1 MKPSPPYNALRFLR
15 WFCREDYIE
24 EIEGDLVEVFEKQ
37 YEDSPTKARWKFT
50 WSVIHYFR
58 PEFIKSFN
66 RKQTL
71 NHSAMFRHNLLLTYR
86 TFKRYKTSFFINL
99 IGLSTGLACALL
111 IFLWVN
117 DELHVDKF
125 HENDN
130 RLYQVMEHWIQANGI
145 VTNESTSGYMAE
157 ALAQEMPEVE
167 YAATVR
173 GPLANVTLTVEDK
186 NIKATG
192 QYVGKDFFNI
202 FSFPIIQ
209 GDKDQVWADR
219 NSMMISEALA
229 MKLFNTSENI
239 MGKTVELQHEQQ
251 FFISGV
257 FETVPSS
264 SSAQF
269 DFVLSFEE
277 FAATNEWVLEWSSTP
292 TNAYVVLKSGTDVD
306 TFNEKISDYVKI
318 KTNDGIKHR
327 TPFLKRYSETYLYG
341 NYENGVQAGGRI
353 EYVELFSVIAIFI
366 LVIACINFM
375 NLSTAKASR
384 RLKEVGVKKAVGAG
398 RKDLIFQ
405 YLGES
410 LLMTFASLILAL
422 LFVLLLLPQFNEITG
437 KHLTLNFDTPMVCTV
452 LGITLF
458 TGLIAGSYP
467 ALYLSGFNPVTVLKG
482 KLNTSVGEL
491 LTRKGLVV
499 FQFALSIILI
509 VSVVVVYKQIEYA
522 QTKNLG
528 YNKDN
533 IILFDREGK
542 AKGEDQLE
550 TFLSELRNI
559 SGIVNAS
566 SIGHDLTGHNW
577 GVYGFE
583 WEGKDPDDNTEFEH
597 MVVYYDMMET
607 LGIEMKEGRTFSRD
621 FSLEASKIILN
632 ESAIEHMGIKDPIG
646 KPFKFWGQDMQI
658 IGVAKDFH
666 FESLHENIKP
676 LIFRLWPERTNRFM
690 AKIEAGKEKETIDRL
705 QAFYNAY
712 NPGFT
717 LDYRFLDQEY
727 QAQYVAEQRVSTL
740 SKYFAGLAILI
751 SCLGLFG
758 LAAFTAERRL
768 KEIGIRKILGS
779 SDFGIV
785 RLLSADF
792 TKMVLIAILIA
803 LPVSYLL
810 AKNWLEGFAYRID
823 LHWWFFIGA
832 GFIALL
838 IAWFTVGLQTVKA
851 ARVNPTQCLKDE

>member
-1 MKPSPPYNALRFLR
+1 ML
-15 WFCREDYIE
+15 
-24 EIEGDLVEVFEKQ
+24 Q
-37 YEDSPTKARWKFT
+37 
-50 WSVIHYFR
+50 
-58 PEFIKSFN
+58 
-66 RKQTL
+66 
-71 NHSAMFRHNLLLTYR
+71 HNLILIYR
-86 TFKRYKTSFFINL
+86 SFKRYKSTFLINL
-99 IGLSTGLACALL
+99 TGLSTGLACALL
-111 IFLWVN
+111 IYLWVMN
-117 DELHVDKF
+117 ELSVDGF
-125 HENDN
+125 HQKDS
-130 RLYQVMEHWIQANGI
+130 RLYQVMEHRIQANDI
-145 VTNESTSGYMAE
+145 VTAESTSGYMAE

-167 YAATVR
+167 YATTVR

-202 FSFPIIQ
+202 FSYRIIQ
-209 GDKDQVWADR
+209 GDKNQVWADR
-219 NSMMISEALA
+219 GSMMISEALA
-229 MKLFNTSENI
+229 MKLFNATENI
-239 MGKTVELQHEQQ
+239 IGKTVELQHEQQ

-277 FAATNEWVLEWSSTP
+277 FATTNEWVLTWDSTP
-292 TNAYVVLKSGTDVD
+292 TSAYVVLKSGTDVD
-306 TFNEKISDYVKI
+306 TFNEKIRDYVKI
-318 KTNDGIKHR
+318 KTNAGIKHR
-327 TPFLKRYSETYLYG
+327 SPFLKRYSEKYLYG

-384 RLKEVGVKKAVGAG
+384 RLKEVGVKKAIGAG
-398 RKDLIFQ
+398 RKDLVFQ

-410 LLMTFASLILAL
+410 LLMTFASLVLAL
-422 LFVLLLLPQFNEITG
+422 LFVSLLLPQFNDITG
-437 KHLTLNFDTPMVCTV
+437 KHLTFNFDTPMVFAV
-452 LGITLF
+452 LAITLF

-467 ALYLSGFNPVTVLKG
+467 AFYLSGFNPVTVLKG
-482 KLNTSVGEL
+482 KLSTSVGEL
-491 LTRKGLVV
+491 LTRKGLVI
-499 FQFALSIILI
+499 FQFAISVILI
-509 VSVVVVYKQIEYA
+509 VSVLVVYKQIEYA

-550 TFLSELRNI
+550 TFLSELKNVP
-559 SGIVNAS
+559 GIVNAS

-577 GVYGFE
+577 GVYGFD
-583 WEGKDPDDNTEFEH
+583 WEGKDPEDNTEFEN

-607 LGIEMKEGRTFSRD
+607 LGMEMKEGRTFSKD
-621 FSLEASKIILN
+621 LSSEESKIVLN

-646 KPFKFWGQDMQI
+646 KPFKFWGQDMEI
-658 IGVAKDFH
+658 IGIARDFH

-690 AKIEAGKEKETIDRL
+690 AKVEAGKEKETIDKL
-705 QAFYNAY
+705 QTFYKAY

-717 LDYRFLDQEY
+717 FDYRFLDQEY
-727 QAQYVAEQRVSTL
+727 QDQYVAEQRVSTL

-751 SCLGLFG
+751 SCMGLFG

-768 KEIGIRKILGS
+768 KEIGIRKVLGAS
-779 SDFGIV
+779 GLRIV
-785 RLLSADF
+785 YLLSRDF
-792 TKMVLIAILIA
+792 TKMVLTSIIVA

-810 AKNWLEGFAYRID
+810 ITRWLDNFAYPIE
-823 LHWWFFIGA
+823 LQWSYFIGTA
-832 GFIALL
+832 AITLV
-838 IAWFTVGLQTVKA
+838 IAWLTVGWQTFKA
-851 ARVNPTQCLKDE
+851 SSVNPSQCLKDD

>member
-1 MKPSPPYNALRFLR
+1 MFQHSL
-15 WFCREDYIE
+15 I
-24 EIEGDLVEVFEKQ
+24 
-37 YEDSPTKARWKFT
+37 
-50 WSVIHYFR
+50 VI
-58 PEFIKSFN
+58 
-66 RKQTL
+66 
-71 NHSAMFRHNLLLTYR
+71 YR
-86 TFKRYKTSFFINL
+86 SFKRFKSTSIINL
-99 IGLSTGLACALL
+99 IGLSTGLTCALL
-111 IFLWVN
+111 IFLWLN

-125 HENDN
+125 HKKDSQ
-130 RLYQVMEHWIQANGI
+130 LYQVMEHRIEANGI
-145 VTNESTSGYMAE
+145 VTAESTSGYMAE
-157 ALAQEMPEVE
+157 ALAEEMPEVE
-167 YAATVR
+167 YATTVR
-173 GPLANVTLTVEDK
+173 GPLANVTLTVKDK

-202 FSFPIIQ
+202 FSYPIIQ
-209 GDKDQVWADR
+209 GDKNHVWADR
-219 NSMMISEALA
+219 NSMMVSEALA

-239 MGKTVELQHEQQ
+239 IGKTVELQHEQE

-257 FETVPSS
+257 FEAVSSS

-277 FAATNEWVLEWSSTP
+277 FAAGNEWVLAWDSTP
-292 TNAYVVLKSGTDVD
+292 TNAYVVLKSGTDIN
-306 TFNEKISDYVKI
+306 TFNEKIRHYVKI
-318 KTNDGIKHR
+318 KTNYGIKHR
-327 TPFLKRYSETYLYG
+327 TPFLKRYSEIYLYG
-341 NYENGVQAGGRI
+341 KYENGEQAGGRI

-384 RLKEVGVKKAVGAG
+384 RIKEVGVKKAIGAR

-410 LLMTFASLILAL
+410 LLMSSASLIIAL

-437 KHLTLNFDTPMVCTV
+437 KHLALNFDTPMLFTV

-467 ALYLSGFNPVTVLKG
+467 ALYLSGFNPVAVLKG
-482 KLNTSVGEL
+482 KLNTSMGEL

-499 FQFALSIILI
+499 FQFALSIILM

-528 YNKDN
+528 YNREN

-550 TFLSELRNI
+550 TFLSELKNI
-559 SGIVNAS
+559 PGIINAS

-607 LGIEMKEGRTFSRD
+607 LGIEMKKGRTFSRD
-621 FSLEASKIILN
+621 FSLEESKIILN

-658 IGVAKDFH
+658 IGIAKDFH
-666 FESLHENIKP
+666 FESLHENIRP

-705 QAFYNAY
+705 GAFYKAY

-727 QAQYVAEQRVSTL
+727 QAQYVAEQRVSVL
-740 SKYFAGLAILI
+740 SRYFAGIAILI

-768 KEIGIRKILGS
+768 KEIGIRKTLGAT
-779 SDFGIV
+779 DLGIV

-792 TKMVLIAILIA
+792 TRMVLIGITIA
-803 LPVSYLL
+803 LPISYFV
-810 AKNWLEGFAYRID
+810 ANKWLEGFVYRID
-823 LHWWFFIGA
+823 LEWWFFVASGSL
-832 GFIALL
+832 ALL
-838 IAWFTVGLQTVKA
+838 IAWFTMGLQTVKA
-851 ARVNPTQCLKDE
+851 ARVNPTECLKDE

>member
-1 MKPSPPYNALRFLR
+1 MFQYNFLIIYR
-15 WFCREDYIE
+15 
-24 EIEGDLVEVFEKQ
+24 
-37 YEDSPTKARWKFT
+37 S
-50 WSVIHYFR
+50 
-58 PEFIKSFN
+58 FIRSKS
-66 RKQTL
+66 
-71 NHSAMFRHNLLLTYR
+71 
-86 TFKRYKTSFFINL
+86 TFIINL

-111 IFLWVN
+111 IYLWVS
-117 DELHVDKF
+117 DELSVDKF
-125 HENDN
+125 HEKD
-130 RLYQVMEHWIQANGI
+130 RHLFQVMEHWIQPDGI

-157 ALAQEMPEVE
+157 AFVQEMPEVE
-167 YAATVR
+167 YATTVR
-173 GPLANVTLTVEDK
+173 GPLANVTLTVDDK

-202 FSFPIIQ
+202 FSYPIIQ
-209 GDKDQVWADR
+209 GDKSQVWAHR

-239 MGKTVELQHEQQ
+239 MGKPVELQHEQE

-277 FAATNEWVLEWSSTP
+277 FAASNEWVLEWNSTP
-292 TNAYVVLKSGTDVD
+292 TNAYVVLKSGNDVD

-318 KTNDGIKHR
+318 KTNGGIKHR
-327 TPFLKRYSETYLYG
+327 IPFLKRYSETYLYG
-341 NYENGVQAGGRI
+341 KYENGLPAGGRI

-384 RLKEVGVKKAVGAG
+384 RLKEVGVKKAMGAG
-398 RKDLIFQ
+398 RQNLILQ

-422 LFVLLLLPQFNEITG
+422 LFVLFLLPQFNEITG
-437 KHLTLNFDTPMVCTV
+437 KHLTLNFETHMVLTA

-467 ALYLSGFNPVTVLKG
+467 AFYLSGFNPVTVLKG
-482 KLNTSVGEL
+482 RLNTSVGEL

-550 TFLSELRNI
+550 PFLSELGNI
-559 SGIVNAS
+559 PGVVNAS

-577 GVYGFE
+577 GIYGFE
-583 WEGKDPDDNTEFEH
+583 WEGKDPDDNTEF
-597 MVVYYDMMET
+597 D
-607 LGIEMKEGRTFSRD
+607 
-621 FSLEASKIILN
+621 LEWWFFGS
-632 ESAIEHMGIKDPIG
+632 
-646 KPFKFWGQDMQI
+646 
-658 IGVAKDFH
+658 
-666 FESLHENIKP
+666 
-676 LIFRLWPERTNRFM
+676 
-690 AKIEAGKEKETIDRL
+690 
-705 QAFYNAY
+705 
-712 NPGFT
+712 
-717 LDYRFLDQEY
+717 
-727 QAQYVAEQRVSTL
+727 
-740 SKYFAGLAILI
+740 AGLAA
-751 SCLGLFG
+751 LF
-758 LAAFTAERRL
+758 
-768 KEIGIRKILGS
+768 
-779 SDFGIV
+779 
-785 RLLSADF
+785 
-792 TKMVLIAILIA
+792 
-803 LPVSYLL
+803 
-810 AKNWLEGFAYRID
+810 
-823 LHWWFFIGA
+823 
-832 GFIALL
+832 

-851 ARVNPTQCLKDE
+851 ARINPTECLKEE